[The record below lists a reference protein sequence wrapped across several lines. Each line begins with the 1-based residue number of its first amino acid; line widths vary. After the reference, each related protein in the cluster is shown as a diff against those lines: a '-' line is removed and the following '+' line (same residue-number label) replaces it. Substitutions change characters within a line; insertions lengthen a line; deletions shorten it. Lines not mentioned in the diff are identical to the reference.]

1 MEEELTGHVVVCG
14 LGRFGLRIVEL
25 LRNQHIPVVV
35 ITSPE
40 TREDRRVTAL
50 DLGALLITG
59 DFRFTDTHA
68 SAYLGTSQ
76 ALVLAA
82 SSDLANLETALE
94 VRNHYPNLTIVM
106 RHSDD
111 HLAHRLEHDF
121 DLSAVLSPS
130 VLSARQFAEA
140 ALDPP
145 PSPKRKHTHL
155 HRHRPY
161 RVRRTQRQD
170 FWLLLIAL
178 GLLFLAGVLVFH
190 RVLGLPTID
199 AAYFTTTI
207 LTTVGF
213 GDYNLH
219 DEKPLI
225 KLFGIVLMFG
235 GVLLLATLSS
245 FLTNYILSGA
255 AQQARAERIVRR
267 YRNHVILCGLGSVGL
282 AVAEELRERNQ
293 KVVVIDKT
301 PEDDLFQA
309 LATRLP
315 VLVGDAT
322 RPEVLLRAG
331 LDRARALV
339 VATSSDVLNLEV
351 ALIAQTLVEERRA
364 ERPVRLVLRCFDLD
378 LARRIHRVSQN
389 YSLLSPAEIA
399 APLFVT
405 AALSKESSQE

>member
-25 LRNQHIPVVV
+25 LRSQHIPVVV

-40 TREDRRVTAL
+40 TREDRRITAV
-50 DLGALLITG
+50 DLGVLLITG

-68 SAYLGTSQ
+68 AAHLETAQS
-76 ALVLAA
+76 LVLA
-82 SSDLANLETALE
+82 SSNDLANLETALE

-145 PSPKRKHTHL
+145 PSPKRKHM

-161 RVRRTQRQD
+161 RIRRTQRQD
-170 FWLLLIAL
+170 FWLLLTAL

-190 RVLGLPTID
+190 RVLGLPIID

-219 DEKPLI
+219 YEKPII

-331 LDRARALV
+331 LDRARALI
-339 VATSSDVLNLEV
+339 VATSSDVMNLEI

-378 LARRIHRVSQN
+378 LARRIHQVSQN

-405 AALSKESSQE
+405 AALSKETSQE